1 MNGLTRYMMLSGGNR
16 APDTNGN
23 RMEYGGGM
31 QNQMRG
37 GYENN
42 YRTENA
48 RRTETRGRE
57 GGARSEYR
65 GGYENA
71 NRNGYESNTGAMRN
85 EYRGNDPMESR
96 FRDDRG
102 REHYDNGRYA
112 PMRSEYR
119 GGENMRSDDEYARMG
134 GEQMDDAEGNRRSW
148 EIIENRKDSPMDSYE
163 DWYSAEKEHKPNI
176 IGFSSAS
183 KPKNAASPM
192 NQEMADEW
200 MASIKNE
207 DGTKGA
213 HWSMSEVKRL
223 MQQKGIEGDPVK
235 VWVAMNAE
243 YSDRQKVN
251 KKYGVDRPDF
261 YLDSALAYWL
271 NDVDAVKDKLSA
283 YYTYIVKH

>member
-31 QNQMRG
+31 QNQMRS
-37 GYENN
+37 GYDNN

-85 EYRGNDPMESR
+85 EHRGNDPMESR

-102 REHYDNGRYA
+102 REHYDNGKYA
-112 PMRSEYR
+112 PMRSAYGDDDFSR
-119 GGENMRSDDEYARMG
+119 SGGYYGEMYNDDES
-134 GEQMDDAEGNRRSW
+134 RRSW
-148 EIIENRKDSPMDSYE
+148 EIIENKGVE
-163 DWYSAEKEHKPNI
+163 EHNDQGGEWAGKPNI
-176 IGFSSAS
+176 IGFA
-183 KPKNAASPM
+183 AASSSVHGAHM
-192 NQEMADEW
+192 TRDMAVEW
-200 MASIKNE
+200 MDNIVNE
-207 DGTKGA
+207 DGTKGP
-213 HWSMSEVKRL
+213 HWSLDEVKRL
-223 MQQKGIEGDPVK
+223 MQQKGVESDPIK
-235 VWVAMNAE
+235 MWVAMNAE
-243 YSDRQKVN
+243 YSARQKVN

-261 YLDSALAYWL
+261 YFDSAIAFWL
-271 NDVDAVKDKLSA
+271 KDAGAVKDKQGA
-283 YYTYIVKH
+283 YYTHVAKH